1 MEQEYTG
8 SFMTNLLNKKLGAF
22 IILSLIV
29 LLGTFLRFYK
39 LGINPPS
46 LDWDEVSL
54 GYNAYS
60 ILQTGAD
67 EYGNKFPLS
76 IRSFDDYKPALY
88 AYLDIVP
95 VYLFGLNEFAV
106 RFPAAIFGSL
116 TIIAVYFLTKE
127 ILYDWEKKKRLA
139 VSFLA
144 SFFFAISPWH
154 LQFSRAAFEGQIG
167 LFFLIVGLLFFLK
180 AFKNGNFFYLSGISF
195 LLSLYSYHSFR
206 LLVPLILVTLLIVFF
221 RKILNFKKQA
231 IILALILLL
240 LSLPIWNSFLGA
252 ASGTGARLSMVTI
265 FSDPTVINTSIE
277 RINYDRAHND
287 YVGELFHNRRVIY
300 GLAIARGYLDHF
312 NPDFLFI
319 HGDGGRQHH
328 AVDLGMLYLWDLPF
342 ILAGIYYLLKKLNR
356 SSLILFIVFLLAPI
370 PAAITTGTPH
380 PVRAI
385 GMVLGLHIFAAAGVI
400 FLWEKVSLLRSLF
413 VRFALIFIFG
423 IIFIFNVFYYIH
435 QYYVH
440 TPIEY
445 GYFWQFGYK
454 EALNYA
460 KENESKFKNIIMTY
474 EYDQPYI
481 YYLFYNKIDP
491 SWYQKNWDYNRNGTV
506 DRFKRVIGKY
516 VFRNIDYSKDIN
528 LQDALLIG
536 TPKEIPDNAKVI
548 RTIKFPDGKI
558 AFKIVKT

>member
-1 MEQEYTG
+1 MNG
-8 SFMTNLLNKKLGAF
+8 ILNKRLGVF
-22 IILSLIV
+22 MVLSLIV

-46 LDWDEVSL
+46 LDWDEASL

-60 ILQTGAD
+60 MLQTGAD

-88 AYLDIVP
+88 AYLDIIP

-127 ILYDWEKKKRLA
+127 ILNDREKEKQVVVSLLAAFFLA
-139 VSFLA
+139 V
-144 SFFFAISPWH
+144 SPWH

-167 LFFLIVGLLFFLK
+167 LFFLIAGLLFFFK
-180 AFKNGNFFYLSGISF
+180 ALRKGNFFYISGISF
-195 LLSLYSYHSFR
+195 LLSLYAYHSFR
-206 LLVPLILVTLLIVFF
+206 LLIPLVLLALLTIFY
-221 RKILNFKKQA
+221 RKILIFKKQA
-231 IILALILLL
+231 IISAFILFIF
-240 LSLPIWNSFLGA
+240 SLPIWSSLLGLGP
-252 ASGTGARLSMVTI
+252 GTGSRLSMVTI

-277 RINYDRAHND
+277 RINYDRAHKD

-300 GLAIARGYLDHF
+300 VLAMAKGYLDHF

-319 HGDGGRQHH
+319 HGDGGVQHH
-328 AVDLGMLYLWDLPF
+328 AVDVGMLYLWDLPF

-356 SSLILFIVFLLAPI
+356 PSLILFIVFLLAPI

-385 GMVLGLHIFAAAGVI
+385 GMVLGFHIFAAAGVM
-400 FLWEKVSLLRSLF
+400 FLWEKVMLLRNSL
-413 VRFALIFIFG
+413 VRFTIIFIVG
-423 IIFIFNVFYYIH
+423 VIFIFNVLYYIH

-440 TPIEY
+440 TPVEY
-445 GYFWQFGYK
+445 GYFWQYGYK

-460 KENESKFKNIIMTY
+460 KENESKLKNIIMTY

-491 SWYQKNWDYNRNGTV
+491 SWYQKNWDYNKNGAV
-506 DRFKRVIGKY
+506 DRFKRVVGKY
-516 VFRNIDYSKDIN
+516 VFRNIDYSKDVN
-528 LQDALLIG
+528 LPNTLLIG
-536 TPKEIPDNAKVI
+536 TPKEIPDNTKVI
-548 RTIKFPDGKI
+548 KTIEFPDGKI